1 MEEFYIL
8 DDQPTSSAEWFNFKV
23 YADALSRV
31 ISNDNTKTP
40 LVIGILGDWG
50 SGKTSLMLTIKKN
63 LEEIEPSSE
72 ESLKI
77 KSVWFNAWE
86 QNFEQGNIL
95 TGPSLLYHVYNEL
108 GGEKSGSE
116 KVKEFG
122 ENILKASA
130 KIAVN
135 TAIRKYMGL
144 TIDEVK
150 NIFENETASR
160 ANLAESFQNAIND
173 YVKKEYK
180 RVVVFIDDLDRCLP
194 ENAVEILEVIKL
206 FLNAEHCIFIIGVDR
221 GVIAESIRVRYK
233 DFYLDSQEY
242 EFPIT
247 GDNYLEKIFQ
257 LSFQLPPI
265 KSEDVEKYIDKG
277 LKVPDFY
284 KPYLKMITQ
293 GIDTN
298 PRKIKRILN
307 VIELQRN
314 LAEAIIEIPDDPS
327 KIEIIKKRVG
337 AMMIEWLIINSYYP
351 EFRNAVLKNNQILI
365 RMHEYIKSESKIPS
379 EELSPYLENEKLMKL
394 IESYPLDE
402 APVLTDIDKVIFLTQ
417 IIGQR
422 VDSSKIDSCTLR
434 KIVINGKTYEND
446 VIIYPGT
453 EGVKDNWWRKEGH
466 SLSLDDIKDDLVNKK
481 PDVLI
486 VGTGWNGFLKISDE
500 TKNFLTENEITL
512 ISKKTPDAAREYEQA
527 SKTEERVMAA
537 FHLAC

>member
-327 KIEIIKKRVG
+327 KIEIIKNRVG

-351 EFRNAVLKNNQILI
+351 EFRNAVLKNKQILI

-379 EELSPYLENEKLMKL
+379 EELSPYLEDEKLMKL

-402 APVLTDIDKVIFLTQ
+402 APVLTDIDKVIFLTN

-434 KIVINGKTYEND
+434 KIVINGKTYEKD